1 MRKIV
6 LDTNAFRY
14 LYQVIANEDT
24 PLQIMGKRFDK
35 EKYLEFV
42 SSSEYILLPS
52 ESLFELFLQSYWN
65 IQSVN
70 LFCITYQSI
79 LNRIGKQHV
88 RIFNSRDLYFDI
100 EKLSKLTIENEMINI
115 SDYICPRV
123 CYEYKIMIELCWLII
138 CAVSDMLFELFE
150 DVSIDGIND
159 ASQNS
164 IKDSIMRNVKYLYD
178 KYYTK
183 EITNKQFQSEL
194 DKLFEELIRE
204 RLEIVLLMIKVC
216 NSSIVIPNEIFEIE
230 KTESGATYC
239 KNLVSVL
246 SKKCNKVIEIFNC
259 EVERNIEL
267 RKDKLQSISLTYM
280 MEICKLFITGRK
292 IRKNDIIDCS
302 ILTIFDYRNEFENQ
316 TGSEFDFYDIS
327 LITFD
332 KFVYR
337 FSKEHNCGF
346 KKEFYDCFLID

>member
-1 MRKIV
+1 MRKIL
-6 LDTNAFRY
+6 LDTNACRY
-14 LYQVIANEDT
+14 LYQVITNEDT
-24 PLQIMGKRFDK
+24 PLKIMGKRFNK

-42 SSSEYILLPS
+42 SSSEYVLLPS

-65 IQSVN
+65 TQSIK

-88 RIFNSRDLYFDI
+88 RIFNSRYLYFDI
-100 EKLSKLTIENEMINI
+100 EKLSKLTVENKMINI
-115 SDYICPRV
+115 PDYIYPRV

-150 DVSIDGIND
+150 DVSIDEMND

-164 IKDSIMRNVKYLYD
+164 IKDRIKRNVKDLYD
-178 KYYTK
+178 EYYANK
-183 EITNKQFQSEL
+183 ITNKQFQSEL

-204 RLEIVLLMIKVC
+204 RLMIVLFMIKAC
-216 NSSIVIPNEIFEIE
+216 KPNTVISNEIFEIE

-259 EVERNIEL
+259 EVERNIKL
-267 RKDKLQSISLTYM
+267 RKDKLQRVSLTYM
-280 MEICKLFITGRK
+280 TEICKLFITGRK

-302 ILTIFDYRNEFENQ
+302 ILTIFDDRNEFENQ
-316 TGSEFDFYDIS
+316 TGSEFDFQDIS

-332 KFVYR
+332 KFVYQ

-346 KKEFYDCFLID
+346 KKDFYDCFLID

>member
-1 MRKIV
+1 MKKII

-14 LYQVIANEDT
+14 LYQVIASEDT

-35 EKYLEFV
+35 DKYLEFI
-42 SSSEYILLPS
+42 SGSEYVLLPS
-52 ESLFELFLQSYWN
+52 EALFELFLQSYWN
-65 IQSVN
+65 TQSVKQ
-70 LFCITYQSI
+70 FCITYQSI

-88 RIFNSRDLYFDI
+88 RIFNSRNLYFDI
-100 EKLSKLTIENEMINI
+100 EKFSKLTVENEMINI
-115 SDYICPRV
+115 PDYIYPRV
-123 CYEYKIMIELCWLII
+123 GYEYKMMIELCWLII

-150 DVSIDGIND
+150 DISITEMND
-159 ASQNS
+159 ASQKS
-164 IKDSIMRNVKYLYD
+164 IKDRISSNVKCLYD
-178 KYYTK
+178 EYYAK
-183 EITNKQFQSEL
+183 KITNKTFQSEL

-204 RLEIVLLMIKVC
+204 RVMLVLFMIKAC
-216 NSSIVIPNEIFEIE
+216 KPLIVIPNEIFEIE

-239 KNLVSVL
+239 KNLVSIL
-246 SKKCNKVIEIFNC
+246 SKKYSKVIEIFNG

-267 RKDKLQSISLTYM
+267 RKDKLQSVSLAYM

-302 ILTIFDYRNEFENQ
+302 ILTIFDDRNEFENQ
-316 TGSEFDFYDIS
+316 TGSEFDFQDIS

-332 KFVYR
+332 KFVYQ

-346 KKEFYDCFLID
+346 NKDFYDCFLID

>member
-1 MRKIV
+1 MRKIL
-6 LDTNAFRY
+6 LDTNALRY
-14 LYQVIANEDT
+14 LYQIIANEET
-24 PLQIMGKRFDK
+24 PLQIMGKSFYK

-42 SSSEYILLPS
+42 SRSEYVLLPS

-65 IQSVN
+65 TQSVN
-70 LFCITYQSI
+70 RFCITYQSI

-88 RIFNSRDLYFDI
+88 RIFNSKYLYFDI
-100 EKLSKLTIENEMINI
+100 EKLSKLTMKNEII
-115 SDYICPRV
+115 DIPDYICPRAN
-123 CYEYKIMIELCWLII
+123 YEYKMMIELCWLIV

-150 DVSIDGIND
+150 DISIDEIND

-164 IKDSIMRNVKYLYD
+164 IKDRIARSVKVLYD
-178 KYYTK
+178 EYYTK
-183 EITNKQFQSEL
+183 KITNKQFQLEL
-194 DKLFEELIRE
+194 DKLLEELIRE
-204 RLEIVLLMIKVC
+204 RLVVVLFMINACKPH
-216 NSSIVIPNEIFEIE
+216 IVIPNEIFEIE
-230 KTESGATYC
+230 KTESGATFC

-246 SKKCNKVIEIFNC
+246 SKKCNKVVEIFNC

-267 RKDKLQSISLTYM
+267 RKDKQQSVSLAYM

-302 ILTIFDYRNEFENQ
+302 ILTIFDERNEFENQ
-316 TGSEFDFYDIS
+316 TGNEFDFQGIS

-332 KFVYR
+332 KFVYQ

-346 KKEFYDCFLID
+346 NKDFYDIFLID